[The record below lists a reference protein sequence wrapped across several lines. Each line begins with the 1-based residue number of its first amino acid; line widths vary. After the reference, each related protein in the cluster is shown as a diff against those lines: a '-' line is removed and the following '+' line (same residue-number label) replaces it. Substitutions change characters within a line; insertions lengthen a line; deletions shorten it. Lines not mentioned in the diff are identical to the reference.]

1 MFDAFEQDTNA
12 QDKAILALTDKA
24 TSAAALNL
32 IHATGKELELV
43 GRWGPEGHILMIC
56 EAIAQGIHVD
66 DLADHFRREIEAAKD
81 RAKDKRAMIEA
92 VDRVLKARRGEVR
105 EHDAHLES
113 MRNAL
118 QREAASLE
126 ASLIGGKERDEK
138 MERLREAAVASG
150 VDVEAVLGAVP
161 PPPDAAAVMKR
172 VQRMR
177 ADADAATKVL
187 FDPLRRLEALP
198 EWMRE
203 CISIMEPGGKA
214 AALAMMPY

>member
-56 EAIAQGIHVD
+56 EAILQGIHVD
-66 DLADHFRREIEAAKD
+66 DLADYFRREIEAAKD

-92 VDRVLKARRGEVR
+92 VDQILKARRGVVR
-105 EHDAHLES
+105 EHDAHLEF

-138 MERLREAAVASG
+138 MERLREAAAASG

-161 PPPDAAAVMKR
+161 R
-172 VQRMR
+172 HLMR
-177 ADADAATKVL
+177 L
-187 FDPLRRLEALP
+187 Q
-198 EWMRE
+198 
-203 CISIMEPGGKA
+203 
-214 AALAMMPY
+214 